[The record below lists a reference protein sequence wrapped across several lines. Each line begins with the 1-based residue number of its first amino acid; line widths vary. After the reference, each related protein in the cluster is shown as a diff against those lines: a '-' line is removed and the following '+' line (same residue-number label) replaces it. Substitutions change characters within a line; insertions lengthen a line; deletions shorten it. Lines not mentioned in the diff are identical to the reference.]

1 MKQWLD
7 RITGRFTM
15 YRTVLVLLIAI
26 SAIAVVLS
34 LFGQL
39 SFTPLELLVSYAVA
53 IGTTL
58 LAGLLFAALF
68 RTKAHLESSAIT
80 GILLFIVLTPTLE
93 PDRLAAIAIAGLLA
107 TASKYLLAWRGRHIF
122 NPAAMG
128 AFIVTAFQLTGSG
141 WWVGTPYLLPVVA
154 IGAFIVLYRTRHLAM
169 GITFLLAV
177 AVLAPLVSLSLGF
190 DPLQGLNTVVFSSGA
205 VFLAGFMLSEPL
217 TLPPRRWQQ
226 LLIAVVVAALFA
238 VPFNIFAVVYSSP
251 QLALVIGNLVAFFFG
266 QRRGI
271 RLALVSKTQLTPT
284 TWEFTFQPARPVRF
298 AAGQY
303 MELAVPHAKADARGT
318 RRYFSISSAPAPDAP
333 ITFALKVG
341 PRERAEETSSFK
353 RALLELA
360 PGDTVHGTLV
370 GGDFMLPADL
380 EVPLLLV
387 AGGIG
392 ITPFA
397 SQLADASTQGRD
409 VVVAYA
415 VSDPTELAYSS
426 LLASSGARVIVTAPT
441 KPPKLPKGWTYA
453 GARLTQ
459 EVIEKEIPDAAS
471 RRAFVSGPPSLVND
485 VRVTLRRLGSK
496 RVTTDYFSGY

>member
-7 RITGRFTM
+7 RVTGRFTM

-26 SAIAVVLS
+26 SAIAVILS
-34 LFGQL
+34 LLGRL

-58 LAGLLFAALF
+58 LAGLLFAKLF
-68 RTKAHLESSAIT
+68 HTTAHLESSAIT
-80 GILLFIVLTPTLE
+80 GILLFIVLTPTLD
-93 PDRLAAIAIAGLLA
+93 PIGLAAIAVAGLLA
-107 TASKYLLAWRGRHIF
+107 SASKYLLAWRGRHIF
-122 NPAAMG
+122 NPAALG
-128 AFIVTAFQLTGSG
+128 AFVVTAFQLTYSG
-141 WWVGTPYLLPVVA
+141 WWVGTSDLLPVIA
-154 IGAFIVLYRTRHLAM
+154 IGAFIVLYRTRHLAL
-169 GITFLLAV
+169 GVTFLLTV
-177 AVLAPLVSLSLGF
+177 AVITVGRFLILGL
-190 DPLQGLNTVVFSSGA
+190 DPVQGLNFVFLSSGA

-226 LLIAVVVAALFA
+226 LVVAVVVAALFA
-238 VPFNIFAVVYSSP
+238 IPFNIFAVVYSSP

-271 RLALVSKTQLTPT
+271 RLAFVSKTQLTPT
-284 TWEFTFQPARPVRF
+284 TWEFSFRPAVPVRF
-298 AAGQY
+298 VAGQY
-303 MELAVPHAKADARGT
+303 MELTVPHSKVDARGT
-318 RRYFSISSAPAPDAP
+318 RRYFSISSAPATDAP
-333 ITFALKVG
+333 ITFALKITD
-341 PRERAEETSSFK
+341 ETSTFK

-360 PGDTVHGTLV
+360 PGDAVRATLV
-370 GGDFMLPADL
+370 GGDFMLPADREL
-380 EVPLLLV
+380 PLLLV

-397 SQLADASTQGRD
+397 SQLADAGNQGRD

-415 VSDPTELAYSS
+415 VSDPGELAYSS
-426 LLASSGARVIVTAPT
+426 LLAASGARVIVTAPT

-453 GARLTQ
+453 GVRLTR

-471 RRAFVSGPPSLVND
+471 RRAYVSGPPSLVND